1 MAKRRRL
8 KTGQSRSRRSDPAP
22 HRQDQE
28 LRGLP
33 DPDPA
38 TTQHPHEALPS
49 VPENLRPFAQRGE
62 GRPPLRKA
70 ESRRAMADVLDR
82 EVRSRSEERRGGRTV
97 RPMPSAWRKGQDM
110 TVPIRTPCR
119 VRGECSIERCERPRH
134 ARGWCSH
141 HWRRWH
147 RHGDPLASRCPRY
160 TVDELWRLNAYL
172 GSLAGERTELGDA
185 ELLAMSLGRV
195 YGGDLQ
201 QTLRAADG
209 APGGRPPRR
218 DRVARAGMQSQQ
230 TA

>member
-33 DPDPA
+33 YPDPA
-38 TTQHPHEALPS
+38 TTQPPHKALHQVPKIFANSRNVTRGALRYVELKADGRWPVCSVEGCDSEAKTARGAHCAAHAAR
-49 VPENLRPFAQRGE
+49 LRN
-62 GRPPLRKA
+62 
-70 ESRRAMADVLDR
+70 
-82 EVRSRSEERRGGRTV
+82 
-97 RPMPSAWRKGQDM
+97 GQDM
-110 TVPIRTPCR
+110 TAPVRTPCR
-119 VRGECSIERCERPRH
+119 VRGECSVERCERPRH

-147 RHGDPLASRCPRY
+147 RHGDPLASRGPRY
-160 TVDELWRLNAYL
+160 TVDELWRSLMPYL
-172 GSLAGERTELGDA
+172 DSLAGERTKLGDA

-201 QTLRAADG
+201 QTL
-209 APGGRPPRR
+209 
-218 DRVARAGMQSQQ
+218 
-230 TA
+230 